1 MKKYIVVIIFI
12 AFIATL
18 ATAQNKQNLKSE
30 NKMDRTEL
38 SQKKF
43 IELFGDSIAVNPELD
58 PELMSILRKFIF
70 GEVFYAGNLNDTL
83 RELITIVTLTTQQA
97 LPQLKA
103 HTNAALNIGTSPI
116 AIKEAVYQCAPF
128 IGFPKVLNA
137 INEINRVFIARNIAL
152 PLEKQGTVK
161 EEDRYDKGLEIQ
173 NPIYGNEIKEKMK
186 DLPGDLGKDVP
197 RFLTEMCFGDFYT
210 RGGLD
215 IKSRELLMLC
225 VLATLGAEK
234 QIYSHAQGNM
244 KVGNSKEILIAAMI
258 HCIPYIGFPQSIN
271 AINIIKTL

>member
-1 MKKYIVVIIFI
+1 MKKNIVIILCILFV
-12 AFIATL
+12 ATL
-18 ATAQNKQNLKSE
+18 ATAQNRQNLKSE
-30 NKMDRTEL
+30 NKMNRTEL
-38 SQKKF
+38 SQTKF
-43 IELFGDSIAVNPELD
+43 IELFGVAPSPQTEQD
-58 PELMSILRKFIF
+58 PELMDILRKFIF
-70 GEVFYAGNLNDTL
+70 GEVFYTGNLNDTI

-103 HTNAALNIGTSPI
+103 HTNAALNIGASPI

-137 INEINRVFIARNIAL
+137 INEINQVFIARNIAL
-152 PLEKQGTVK
+152 PLEQQGTVK
-161 EEDRYDKGLEIQ
+161 EEERYDKGLAIQ
-173 NPIYGNEIKEKMK
+173 DPIYGNEIKEKMK

-197 RFLTEMCFGDFYT
+197 RFLTEECFGDFYT

-215 IKSRELLMLC
+215 IKTRELLVLC

-234 QIYSHAQGNM
+234 QIYSHALGSM
-244 KVGNSKEILIAAMI
+244 KVGNNKETLIAAMI

-271 AINIIKTL
+271 AINIIKPL